1 MHVRELIEKN
11 YPQYYGWFDYPSEGT
26 VAFTDTR
33 SEWGILGNF
42 ASVHLMVDGVPFSST
57 ESLFQIMKF
66 SDPGARKAIYAKKGM
81 PLKWEA
87 KHFEKTVG
95 VREDWGEIIVD
106 VLKFCL
112 VTKYSQS
119 EEFRSEL
126 LRTGDRPIVEVA
138 PSNKSRPDTYNVKL
152 SPDGKTW
159 SGPNLM
165 GRLLMELRDKG
176 TLEYS
181 LPEDAMKFPDL
192 RETSR
197 GVGNA

>member
-1 MHVRELIEKN
+1 M
-11 YPQYYGWFDYPSEGT
+11 
-26 VAFTDTR
+26 
-33 SEWGILGNF
+33 
-42 ASVHLMVDGVPFSST
+42 
-57 ESLFQIMKF
+57 
-66 SDPGARKAIYAKKGM
+66 
-81 PLKWEA
+81 
-87 KHFEKTVG
+87 
-95 VREDWGEIIVD
+95 REDWGEIIVD

-197 GVGNA
+197 GGENA